1 MKLIIVL
8 FTLLSFDLIAATQ
21 VPGNI
26 FYKLKNG
33 NLANR
38 EVTLEVPSRGV
49 GEVVL
54 RGKSFEWRSTKFSS
68 MNVHGKEIFKVDFPV
83 TWQDKEVTFK
93 FTGTYIRTNDKVLY
107 YGDFYKVKG
116 DEVNF
121 GGGFVFKLNR

>member
-1 MKLIIVL
+1 MLLVL
-8 FTLLSFDLIAATQ
+8 FSSSLFAATQ
-21 VPGNI
+21 VPGKI
-26 FYKLKNG
+26 FYKLKDG

-38 EVTLEVPSRGV
+38 EVTLEVPSRGK

-54 RGKSFEWRSTKFSS
+54 RGNNFEWRSTQFSS
-68 MNVHGKEIFKVDFPV
+68 VNVHGKEVFKVDFPV